1 MGYKFSS
8 NREGRSLI
16 PPTVGLGLILCLA
29 APLVLVANPVL
40 EASLETVG
48 PVVVEIYENLAPPPP
63 STPEEAKAGWEKKYI
78 HHKAR
83 DIDLTGLTP
92 TFSYTESAFGFPR
105 LPTKFSRNALALD
118 YSEPFALKA
127 GMKAALPAGSYRFRL
142 RSKGSARFAVDG
154 EILATTKRQVPNRSS
169 NDELPPPPKFV
180 KPPLRPASVP
190 HQDVLVTVDLDGGEH
205 EFTLIALIGGYGLI
219 PDPAE
224 LSLSYSRDGELDRLL
239 GGAATP
245 FLTNEGW
252 EAYEAKVIAR
262 HSKGDVARR
271 RAVDDAVEAAWAR
284 RHRRVGEWLATQRP
298 VEVPRVGSQESVN
311 NDIDRF
317 VQVKLEEAGVR
328 PMPLTAD
335 LEFLR
340 RLSLDVIGVIPT
352 ADEIRAYLK
361 DPVELRRQRA
371 IERLLNEPGWA
382 DHWIPYWQD
391 VLAENPSIL
400 KPDLNNSGPFRWWL
414 HQAFSDDLPF
424 DRVVTELIEMEG
436 SLYKG
441 APRGFAMAS
450 LNDAPMAAKAD
461 ILSQAFLG
469 QKLSCAR
476 CHDAPFH
483 PFKQKDLFSVAA
495 LLDGNPIE
503 LPEASTVPVREGA
516 RKPYVQISLKPGDQI
531 DAHWP
536 FQGLSGATVV
546 AEPPSNTSVASRH
559 RLASLIV
566 DPQNGRFGEVMVN
579 RVWKRYVG
587 RGLVEPAHDWFE
599 AEASH
604 PRLLR
609 YLSRQ
614 FVESG
619 YDLKHLARLIFSS
632 HVYQRKPDPAAGES
646 SSERGTLLAGPFP
659 RRLSAE
665 QLVDSLHLAV
675 GKSLDC
681 EDLNLNPLG
690 DRPLRQFVN
699 MGTPQRAWEMTALS
713 NERDRPSLALP
724 RAQALVDVLTTFGW
738 RQARQDPATARDDG
752 PSPMQTLMLANG
764 PMGTR
769 ITRLSDDS
777 GFTRLAL
784 EDRPLDELVGETYL
798 RLLSRPPSAD
808 ETNVFVDYL
817 QPTYA
822 DRRVAGMSLSDIDLS
837 KKTDKRVSWAN
848 HMSEESNLIRMEEER
863 TVRMG
868 DDPTTVL
875 QAAFRERYEDVIWA
889 LANSPEFKII
899 P

>member
-1 MGYKFSS
+1 M
-8 NREGRSLI
+8 
-16 PPTVGLGLILCLA
+16 VLCLA
-29 APLVLVANPVL
+29 ASLAVAASPVL
-40 EASLETVG
+40 NSSLETAG
-48 PVVVEIYENLAPPPP
+48 PVVVEIYENLASPPP
-63 STPEEAKAGWEKKYI
+63 STPGEAQEGWKKKYI

-83 DIDLTGLTP
+83 DIELTGLTP
-92 TFSYTESAFGFPR
+92 TFRYTESAFGFPR
-105 LPTKFSRNALALD
+105 LPTKFSTNALALA

-127 GMKAALPAGSYRFRL
+127 AMTAVLPAGSYRFRL
-142 RSKGSARFAVDG
+142 RSKGSARFELDG
-154 EILATTKRQVPNRSS
+154 RVLATTKRQTPNRSS
-169 NDELPPPPKFV
+169 NDELPPPPEYV
-180 KPPLRPASVP
+180 EPPLRPASVP
-190 HQDVLVTVDLDGGEH
+190 HQDALVTAELDGGEY
-205 EFTLIALIGGYGLI
+205 EFTLVALIGGYGLI

-239 GGAATP
+239 GGAETP

-252 EAYEAKVIAR
+252 EAYEAEVIAR
-262 HSKGDVARR
+262 HSRGDVARR
-271 RAVDDAVEAAWAR
+271 REVDDAVEAAWSE
-284 RHRRVGEWLATQRP
+284 RHRRVRQWLTSQVAVAVP
-298 VEVPRVGSQESVN
+298 EVASQQSVH
-311 NDIDRF
+311 NDVDRF
-317 VQVKLEEAGVR
+317 VQVKLEEAGAR
-328 PMPLTAD
+328 PLPLTTD
-335 LEFLR
+335 LGFLR

-352 ADEIRAYLK
+352 ADEIRAYLD
-361 DPVELRRQRA
+361 DPPELRRQRA
-371 IERLLNEPGWA
+371 IERLLNHPGWA

-424 DRVVTELIEMEG
+424 DRIVTELIEMEG
-436 SLYKG
+436 SLYLG

-495 LLDGNPIE
+495 LLDGEAIE

-516 RKPYVQISLKPGDQI
+516 RKPFVEISLKPGDQI
-531 DAHWP
+531 NPHWP
-536 FQGLSGATVV
+536 FQSLSGTAVV
-546 AEPPSNTSVASRH
+546 AEPPNNTSVASRH
-559 RLASLIV
+559 QLASLMV
-566 DPQNGRFGEVMVN
+566 DPQNERFAQVVVN
-579 RVWKRYVG
+579 RVWKRYLG
-587 RGLVEPAHDWFE
+587 HGLVEPAHDWSE
-599 AEASH
+599 AKVSH
-604 PRLLR
+604 PQLLE
-609 YLSRQ
+609 YLSQQ
-614 FVESG
+614 FLESG

-632 HVYQRKPDPAAGES
+632 HVYQRTPDPAASES
-646 SSERGTLLAGPFP
+646 GSEHATLLAGPVR

-665 QLVDSLHLAV
+665 QLVDSLHVAA

-681 EDLNLNPLG
+681 EELNLNPLG

-738 RQARQDPATARDDG
+738 RQARQDPATDRDDG

-777 GFTRLAL
+777 GFTRLVL
-784 EDRPLDELVGETYL
+784 EDRPLDELVHETYL
-798 RLLSRPPSAD
+798 RLLSRPPSQD

-822 DRRVAGMSLSDIDLS
+822 ERKVAGRSLADVDLS
-837 KKTDKRVSWAN
+837 KKTDQRVSWAN

-868 DDPTTVL
+868 DEPTAAL
-875 QAAFRERYEDVIWA
+875 QPAFRERYEDAVWT